1 METRYA
7 NTLISTRGD
16 KKLAFSDNIF
26 DKKQAK
32 LQEDINVQVKSDLED
47 VKAIANDNLTKA
59 IADLKNL
66 IAAKVIEAGGVVWD
80 TEPTEGNYSNALS
93 SDALYKEFLATRTYT
108 DSQIT
113 GLSGALTPKVAA
125 LEASHVYLTDA
136 EYDALLAAGK
146 VDENVEYLIYEE

>member
-32 LQEDINVQVKSDLED
+32 LQEDINVQVKNDLED

-66 IAAKVIEAGGVVWD
+66 IDAKVIEAGAIAWD
-80 TEPTEGNYSNALS
+80 TEPTEGNYSKALS
-93 SDALYKEFLATRTYT
+93 SDALYKEFLATRNYS
-108 DSQIT
+108 DSQISE
-113 GLSGALTPKVAA
+113 LSDALTPKVAA

-146 VDENVEYLIYEE
+146 VDENIEYLIYEE

>member
-32 LQEDINVQVKSDLED
+32 LQEDINVQVKNDLED

-66 IAAKVIEAGGVVWD
+66 IDAKVIEAGGVVWD
-80 TEPTEGNYSNALS
+80 TQPTEGNYSNTLS
-93 SDALYKEFLATRTYT
+93 SDALYKEFLATRNYS

-113 GLSGALTPKVAA
+113 ELSEALTPKVAA

-136 EYDALLAAGK
+136 EYDALVAAGE